1 MSFCTSFG
9 ELAADQA
16 LDRVQGVLRVGHGLA
31 LGRLRRPGSRR
42 LPGVGDDG
50 RRGARA
56 FGVLDHLGLAAFHDG
71 DAAVGGAEVDADF
84 HPHGDLY
91 RSDFSLENINLQSHF
106 IHEMTHVWQA
116 QTRGRWY
123 LMLMR
128 HPWCRYEY
136 MLEPG
141 KPFARYGIEQQAE
154 IVRHVFLY
162 RWGFCAAGAPAWE
175 MLEAL
180 LPF

>member
-1 MSFCTSFG
+1 MTTRILTEGERVLASSLFG
-9 ELAADQA
+9 RAIDY
-16 LDRVQGVLRVGHGLA
+16 DRVRLHQRKFWPFHPRSYTMAPDGHLW
-31 LGRLRRPGSRR
+31 
-42 LPGVGDDG
+42 
-50 RRGARA
+50 
-56 FGVLDHLGLAAFHDG
+56 
-71 DAAVGGAEVDADF
+71 F

-91 RSDFSLENINLQSHF
+91 SSDFSLENINLQSHF